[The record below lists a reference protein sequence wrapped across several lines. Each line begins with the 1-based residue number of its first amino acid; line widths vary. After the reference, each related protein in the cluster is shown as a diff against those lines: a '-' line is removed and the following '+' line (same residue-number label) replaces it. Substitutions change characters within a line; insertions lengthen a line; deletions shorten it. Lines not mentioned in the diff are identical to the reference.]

1 MNMRVWG
8 LLVCA
13 ALCIGATP
21 RRSHHPVR
29 QPVAAEAIE
38 QAQFGQGQKDNAA
51 LIVKAEVSLDR
62 SGFSPGVDRRSQRR
76 QLQKSL
82 GCASAPERAGSNRQ
96 ARRRHL
102 KCPCRDIERPE
113 WCTVGRWWIS
123 SADADAKWRLPAN
136 LLQAKAS
143 RTSYSAR
150 PFRLRLLLKRKTPV
164 HSTKWRPNI
173 SSGISPLD
181 HRPASKGKKRSN
193 RKRRPTLARA
203 AADITPSAKPRSNTS
218 LRQPNTCRSYLVR
231 PSPITTSAAF
241 RVSMT
246 ATWEQLTA
254 SRPSFAPSLSIAIHR
269 QSRSRCRS
277 NRNFTVVTKR
287 AARRS

>member
-102 KCPCRDIERPE
+102 QCPCRDIGRTE

-143 RTSYSAR
+143 GTSYSAR
-150 PFRLRLLLKRKTPV
+150 P
-164 HSTKWRPNI
+164 SEC
-173 SSGISPLD
+173 
-181 HRPASKGKKRSN
+181 AS
-193 RKRRPTLARA
+193 
-203 AADITPSAKPRSNTS
+203 
-218 LRQPNTCRSYLVR
+218 QVR
-231 PSPITTSAAF
+231 PVSARLA
-241 RVSMT
+241 
-246 ATWEQLTA
+246 ANQA
-254 SRPSFAPSLSIAIHR
+254 SEAKFPNEANTLSLE
-269 QSRSRCRS
+269 
-277 NRNFTVVTKR
+277 
-287 AARRS
+287 